1 MMRAVG
7 ERKKKKYRDV
17 DRKGAMERDKKREYR
32 RRNIE
37 EGIRKKK

>member
-1 MMRAVG
+1 MRAVG
-7 ERKKKKYRDV
+7 ERKKKKYKEV

-37 EGIRKKK
+37 EEIKRRR

>member
-7 ERKKKKYRDV
+7 ERMKKKYREV
-17 DRKGAMERDKKREYR
+17 DRKGAMERDKKKEFI

>member
-7 ERKKKKYRDV
+7 ERKKKKYKKV
-17 DRKGAMERDKKREYR
+17 DRKGTMERDKKKEFI

-37 EGIRKKK
+37 EGIKRRR